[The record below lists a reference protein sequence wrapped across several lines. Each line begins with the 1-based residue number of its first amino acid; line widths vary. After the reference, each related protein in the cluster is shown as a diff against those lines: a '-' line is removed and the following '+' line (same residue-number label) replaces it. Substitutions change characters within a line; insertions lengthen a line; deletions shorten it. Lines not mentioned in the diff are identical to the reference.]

1 MGRSRVFG
9 TILGTA
15 ALIAGAGVLNAAPAS
30 AAVTGTCYTDRPC
43 IWLYYNSAYEGWS
56 ITIGG
61 GSISNLDGYTYPYA
75 GAGKGLPVKNNAAS
89 AKMRADDS
97 SILVHDG
104 VLQERLRRP
113 LRPLHVLRTRH
124 QGRAEARPHVQG
136 ERLGEAGPRY
146 LAGQPPEHL
155 LQLVTVTR

>member
-1 MGRSRVFG
+1 MGKSRVFG

-43 IWLYYNSAYEGWS
+43 IWLYYNSAYEGS
-56 ITIGG
+56 HILIGG

-97 SILVHDG
+97 FYPSSMTVFYYSGYGGPCDRFMSSELGIKEGPKLVRTYNENASVKQ
-104 VLQERLRRP
+104 VLGTYQANHP
-113 LRPLHVLRTRH
+113 SNCFNW
-124 QGRAEARPHVQG
+124 
-136 ERLGEAGPRY
+136 
-146 LAGQPPEHL
+146 
-155 LQLVTVTR
+155 